1 MPPVYR
7 SPPPS
12 PHVPLTH
19 YILFFLSFFSSYISF
34 FLSSRLGSSTS
45 QFLSSAASNRSR
57 ATTRW
62 APIRSEPAR
71 TLSHIGQHGI
81 QIPTYDVRVPCS
93 ARATSAHMPAHRPA
107 PPPPPPPP
115 PPRIPI
121 PITHRHWPTSL
132 CMRCFTRPTAHL
144 LERMCP
150 SACDSIW
157 MTYYLCRMAFLFL
170 SRLPSRRH
178 LSLTHTHARTHART
192 HAPLPT
198 MLPRRRLSGRRYD
211 REHEGAR
218 GHAV

>member
-81 QIPTYDVRVPCS
+81 QIPTYGYHA
-93 ARATSAHMPAHRPA
+93 ARAQQARTCRHTAPPRPA
-107 PPPPPPPP
+107 AAAAAAAAANPDPNHTPP
-115 PPRIPI
+115 
-121 PITHRHWPTSL
+121 L
-132 CMRCFTRPTAHL
+132 A
-144 LERMCP
+144 
-150 SACDSIW
+150 
-157 MTYYLCRMAFLFL
+157 
-170 SRLPSRRH
+170 H
-178 LSLTHTHARTHART
+178 LSLHALLHSADRSFARTHVSFCLRFHLDDLLSVSHGISLPLSLTFATASLSHTHTRTHART
-192 HAPLPT
+192 HTCSAPHYASPPPALRT
-198 MLPRRRLSGRRYD
+198 SL
-211 REHEGAR
+211 
-218 GHAV
+218 